1 MRKIFC
7 VTSALVLPVVSILQP
22 VQSLAIEASTAS
34 QFAIRPTN
42 NTSANVL
49 ASIELPA
56 NFQYPNGI
64 AHASDGT
71 LYVGSVTSGQI
82 LRINPEGKVETF
94 FPGNDEVFAATS
106 LRLDEP
112 RGVLWGTSPDFLGTR
127 GANGEVTRRSHRIFA
142 IDTRSGEVLRVIP
155 MPDGGFGN
163 DLAIAPT
170 GGIYVTDSSRPRIH
184 YLAPGAT
191 QFQTWA
197 EDEQFRAQEI
207 GLAGIARHSSGVLIV
222 GKFSDGELL
231 KITPQ
236 PQGKATVETI
246 PLARELENPDG
257 IQFAPDGSLLVTEG
271 SVESGNGRLLRIDV
285 LSRGTEPRP
294 VETLVENLESPVNL
308 TVAGEDIWISEA
320 RIRHRLIPGQENA
333 IPDRFFIRRFTLPTV
348 HALTQSDRTNP

>member
-82 LRINPEGKVETF
+82 LRITPEGKVETF
-94 FPGNDEVFAATS
+94 FPGNDEVFASTS

-112 RGVLWGTSPDFLGTR
+112 RGILWGTSPDFLGTR
-127 GANGEVTRRSHRIFA
+127 GANGEVTRRSPRIFA
-142 IDTRSGEVLRVIP
+142 INTRSGEVLRVIP

-163 DLAIAPT
+163 DMAIDPT

-197 EDEQFRAQEI
+197 EDEQLRAQEI
-207 GLAGIARHSSGVLIV
+207 GLAGIVRHSSGVLIV

-246 PLARELENPDG
+246 PLARKLENPDG
-257 IQFAPDGSLLVTEG
+257 IQFASDGSLLVTEG
-271 SVESGNGRLLRIDV
+271 SVVSSNGRLLRIDV
-285 LSRGTEPRP
+285 LSPGTKPRP
-294 VETLVENLESPVNL
+294 VETLAENLDSPVNL
-308 TVAGEDIWISEA
+308 TVAGQDIWISEA
-320 RIRHRLIPGQENA
+320 RIRHRLVPGQENA
-333 IPDRFFIRRFTLPTV
+333 IPDRFFIRRFRLPTV
-348 HALTQSDRTNP
+348 QSPDNEGAS

>member
-1 MRKIFC
+1 MRKIVC

-34 QFAIRPTN
+34 QFAIRATN
-42 NTSANVL
+42 STPANAL
-49 ASIELPA
+49 APIELPA

-82 LRINPEGKVETF
+82 LRITPEGKTETF

-112 RGVLWGTSPDFLGTR
+112 RGILWGTSPDFLGTR
-127 GANGEVTRRSHRIFA
+127 GANGEVTRRSPRIFA
-142 IDTRSGEVLRVIP
+142 LDTRSGEVLRVIP

-163 DLAIAPT
+163 DMAIDPT
-170 GGIYVTDSSRPRIH
+170 GGIYVTDSSRPWIH

-191 QFQTWA
+191 QFKTWA

-231 KITPQ
+231 KITPR
-236 PQGKATVETI
+236 PQGKATVEPI
-246 PLARELENPDG
+246 SLARKLENPDG

-271 SVESGNGRLLRIDV
+271 SVESGNGRLLRVDV
-285 LSRGTEPRP
+285 LSPGTEPRP

-348 HALTQSDRTNP
+348 HALPAKSLW

>member
-1 MRKIFC
+1 MFRTFMS
-7 VTSALVLPVVSILQP
+7 TAALVVFAVHVAQP
-22 VQSLAIEASTAS
+22 VAASVS
-34 QFAIRPTN
+34 V
-42 NTSANVL
+42 SE
-49 ASIELPA
+49 SIKLPA

-82 LRINPEGKVETF
+82 LRINPESKVETF

-112 RGVLWGTSPDFLGTR
+112 RGILWGTSSDFLGTR
-127 GANGEVTRRSHRIFA
+127 GANNQVTRRSHRIFA
-142 IDTRSGEVLRVIP
+142 INTRSGEVLRVIP

-163 DLAIAPT
+163 DIAINPT
-170 GGIYVTDSSRPRIH
+170 GGIYITDSARPRIH

-197 EDEQFRAQEI
+197 EDEQFRKEEKEEI

-236 PQGKATVETI
+236 PQGEVTVEPI
-246 PLARELENPDG
+246 LLARELENPDG

-285 LSRGTEPRP
+285 LSPKTEPRP

-308 TVAGEDIWISEA
+308 TVAGQEIWISEA
-320 RIRHRLIPGQENA
+320 RIRHRLVPGQENA
-333 IPDRFFIRRFTLPTV
+333 IPDRFFIRRFTLPKRR
-348 HALTQSDRTNP
+348 LRCP